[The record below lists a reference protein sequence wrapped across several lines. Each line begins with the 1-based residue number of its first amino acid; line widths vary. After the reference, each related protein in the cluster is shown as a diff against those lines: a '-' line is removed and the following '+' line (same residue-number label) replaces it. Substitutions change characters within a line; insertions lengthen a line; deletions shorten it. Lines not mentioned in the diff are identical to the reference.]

1 MCWTRSLCCRCPASF
16 PWPQSLA
23 FGRSP
28 RRRRPRA
35 QLNIPCNPWPGY
47 QPLNHVPP
55 PHIRDP
61 HPPPAW
67 ATPRHVHFHQSP
79 PPVYVANPPTPVVP
93 MVPFIPAFPSP
104 PQQWVVPQHQCVSP
118 DLCSP
123 RGVFPHL
130 DWDITRFPS
139 SAERC
144 TSPHSKTK
152 ATLDGAATFPPTN
165 LITLSFADNPV
176 LGHWERQWG
185 PIFARGQG
193 LHPVTVEN
201 VLDAVYQYFNQPL
214 SPADFATTSTH
225 AWGLISDSYR
235 RRLPRSPNLRAVDE
249 RRGALR
255 LDVLN
260 GATKFSGLQCIGRDY
275 FQLNLTT

>member
-16 PWPQSLA
+16 PCHSHCIWAKS
-23 FGRSP
+23 

-35 QLNIPCNPWPGY
+35 QLNIPCNPWPDTY
-47 QPLNHVPP
+47 RL
-55 PHIRDP
+55 IISTS
-61 HPPPAW
+61 PPAW

-93 MVPFIPAFPSP
+93 MVPFIPGS
-104 PQQWVVPQHQCVSP
+104 
-118 DLCSP
+118 
-123 RGVFPHL
+123 PHL
-130 DWDITRFPS
+130 RNNGRAATPMCQPRSMQPQS
-139 SAERC
+139 
-144 TSPHSKTK
+144 TK
-152 ATLDGAATFPPTN
+152 AALDGAATFPPTN

-185 PIFARGQG
+185 PSSR
-193 LHPVTVEN
+193 N

-225 AWGLISDSYR
+225 AWGSSR
-235 RRLPRSPNLRAVDE
+235 TRTA